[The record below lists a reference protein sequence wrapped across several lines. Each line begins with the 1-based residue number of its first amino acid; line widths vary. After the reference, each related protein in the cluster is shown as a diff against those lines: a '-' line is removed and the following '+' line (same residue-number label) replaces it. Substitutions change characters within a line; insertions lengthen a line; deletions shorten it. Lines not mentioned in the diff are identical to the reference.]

1 MLADQD
7 RLAFCTA
14 LQRLSRFT
22 PAELA
27 LTAGLKLR
35 QAQAFL
41 QEHPSLVSVQLPRG
55 HHPGRPLREY
65 WTVIGD
71 RVLLLREIERLRT
84 EQQALPRVGEL
95 FNSID
100 RLLHDVA
107 RSERALANG
116 IEGEEARHI
125 ERSHLS
131 AQRLGIDHALLDL
144 EISVSRAV
152 RARRL
157 ANERADAR
165 LRYSGHRAAKAWA
178 QRWFERPNSPLVDW
192 SIACEGLLANAQHSP
207 LAAEGTWV
215 ERLGNEVARLA
226 ASREIDES
234 ALCRSVSALRQL
246 RSDGQAAER
255 FGEVLDEEFRHV
267 LRQPSGGRLLGPLAV
282 VATAL
287 AETACAGSLFEGWI
301 LTAAESLDVD
311 DPFPLVPAVL
321 ARLAFE
327 THHHVGKRWTENRP
341 ASMCQYALSTSLAP
355 LGVVLAASG
364 ALLGEAPNV
373 HAMFSAI
380 ASSHG
385 ELPAA
390 MAGRARAAIARTL
403 GLVLFLQKNRRTPLR
418 SIPSLPE
425 LPGGQALFEALMD
438 HDHGAVV
445 PRLERVATAK
455 GRLRGERYQLRPGQR
470 IKDLLHPDPDEDLT
484 LAMRVTHEFAREQA
498 ESSSSM
504 RWERTAAPATSFLGQ
519 VEMARAH

>member
-1 MLADQD
+1 MLPAQD

-27 LTAGLKLR
+27 LTAGLRLR

-41 QEHPSLVSVQLPRG
+41 QEHPALVCVQLPRG
-55 HHPGRPLREY
+55 HRPDRPLREY

-84 EQQALPRVGEL
+84 EQRALPRVGEL

-107 RSERALANG
+107 RSEQAVAQSA
-116 IEGEEARHI
+116 EAEEVRQV
-125 ERSHLS
+125 ERSHLK

-157 ANERADAR
+157 VNEGAGAS
-165 LRYSGHRAAKAWA
+165 LRSSGHGAAKAWA
-178 QRWFERPNSPLVDW
+178 QRWLERPGSPLVDW
-192 SIACEGLLANAQHSP
+192 SIACESLVGDASHFAHV
-207 LAAEGTWV
+207 AEGPWI
-215 ERLGNEVARLA
+215 ERVADEVARLA
-226 ASREIDES
+226 ACREIDED
-234 ALCRSVSALRQL
+234 AMRRTVSALRQL
-246 RSDGQAAER
+246 RSHGDAAER
-255 FGEVLDEEFRHV
+255 FGDVLDDEFRHV

-301 LTAAESLDVD
+301 LTAAGSRDVD
-311 DPFPLVPAVL
+311 DPYPLVPAVL

-327 THHHVGKRWTENRP
+327 THHHVGKRWTANRP
-341 ASMCQYALSTSLAP
+341 ASMCQYALSTPLPP

-385 ELPAA
+385 EVPKAI
-390 MAGRARAAIARTL
+390 AGSGQAAIARTL

-445 PRLERVATAK
+445 PRLERVAAAK
-455 GRLRGERYQLRPGQR
+455 GRQRGERYQLRPGER
-470 IKDLLHPDPDEDLT
+470 IKDLLRPDPDDDLT
-484 LAMRVTHEFAREQA
+484 LAMRVTPEFAREQA
-498 ESSSSM
+498 ESSSSA
-504 RWERTAAPATSFLGQ
+504 RWGRSAAPPTSFLGQ